1 MPSLSKNRVGCA
13 SNAIL
18 LLTIISYLMTHYES
32 CRELLVGPIYWIDY
46 RSSFSH
52 RNADSWSWLSN
63 NFIWAISKLK
73 TQNSCVQSVK
83 KVNQIENC
91 WIWSFYEKLCSEK
104 LSCFANDPLKIQLNC
119 SWCVQARGQRVMLWF
134 QLVSAVGGAAAAA
147 VRDAI
152 KTSMQW
158 QRKKKKLFLTSRQ
171 RSIGSLQFVRWTI
184 FVLTVSTVSTRLI
197 WF

>member
-1 MPSLSKNRVGCA
+1 
-13 SNAIL
+13 
-18 LLTIISYLMTHYES
+18 MTHYES
-32 CRELLVGPIYWIDY
+32 CHELLVGPIYWIDY

-52 RNADSWSWLSN
+52 RAADSWSWLSN

-73 TQNSCVQSVK
+73 TPVCSLSRKSIRLRIV
-83 KVNQIENC
+83 EF
-91 WIWSFYEKLCSEK
+91 WSFYEKLCSEK

-119 SWCVQARGQRVMLWF
+119 SWCVQARGQRAMLWF